1 MVRLSLVL
9 KAGHTVEI
17 IRRLAPSFEAET
29 GVGLDIEVVSEDEAY
44 NRLTSGNRLPDICTV
59 PYWYLAD
66 MVASGSLIGLQ
77 SNDFPGDSHPT
88 ALSALTLDGTLWAI
102 PHTLTGGA
110 LFTRADLLSPTIGPD
125 VGSFE
130 EFLSHWDTII
140 DLGSSV
146 AIRAGSAFSSA
157 ETYRGLLYAA
167 GVDAFS
173 SNHRANNR
181 QLLDPLGALVDRL
194 RRQKQSLTS
203 RDYVQMGE
211 LFATGQATMMFD
223 TSAWA
228 TIYALDSSFSS
239 NVGYGRVGRDRPAQF
254 FYAEGLGIT
263 SDCRDVEAA
272 HSVIRWRHSPSVIRE
287 EVTSLNRID
296 FPRRDLVREP
306 WFGEVLAKGDN
317 QAVFDT
323 VMASWDAIPANYPI
337 TSEGFV
343 PWGRSLMAALS
354 EAVDG
359 ADVAEALDAHLKRV
373 SRDPQ

>member
-66 MVASGSLIGLQ
+66 MVASGTLIGLR
-77 SNDFPGDSHPT
+77 SDDYPGDSHPT
-88 ALSALTLDGTLWAI
+88 ALSALTLDGTLFAI

-110 LFTRADLLSPTIGPD
+110 LFTRTDLLSPTVGPD
-125 VGSFE
+125 AGSFE

-140 DLGSSV
+140 DQASSV

-173 SNHRANNR
+173 SHNRADSS
-181 QLLDPLGALVDRL
+181 QLLEPLGALVDRL
-194 RRQKQSLTS
+194 RRQNQSLTS
-203 RDYVQMGE
+203 RDYAQMGE

-228 TIYALDSSFSS
+228 TIYALDSTFSEKVAYGK
-239 NVGYGRVGRDRPAQF
+239 VGHDRLAQF

-263 SDCRDVEAA
+263 SACLDVEAA
-272 HSVIRWRHSPSVIRE
+272 QAVIRWRHSPAVIRE
-287 EVTSLNRID
+287 EVSSLNRID
-296 FPRRDLVREP
+296 FPRRDLVNEP
-306 WFGEVLAKGDN
+306 WFSEVLGKGDN
-317 QAVFDT
+317 QTVFDT
-323 VMASWDAIPANYPI
+323 VMASWEAIPANYPI
-337 TSEGFV
+337 TGQGFV
-343 PWGRSLMAALS
+343 PWGRSLMVALS

-359 ADVAEALDAHLKRV
+359 ADLAEALDAHVKRV
-373 SRDPQ
+373 GRDPQ